1 MPKTTLRIDSRALE
15 RWEEVFHVLGLTP
28 SHFVERF
35 LSHMGQYSAERA
47 CVLDELATNWSHV
60 SRDSAAAVAEK
71 LELWAV
77 DRQLAGQG
85 GLLVADVVRA
95 GRKWQVRID
104 YLVREGWL
112 SQLPEFYD
120 GEQWREAN
128 EE

>member
-1 MPKTTLRIDSRALE
+1 M
-15 RWEEVFHVLGLTP
+15 
-28 SHFVERF
+28 
-35 LSHMGQYSAERA
+35 
-47 CVLDELATNWSHV
+47 DELATNWSHV

-95 GRKWQVRID
+95 GRKWRVRTD
-104 YLVREGWL
+104 YLVSEGWL
-112 SQLPEFYD
+112 SELPEFYD

>member
-1 MPKTTLRIDSRALE
+1 MPFETK
-15 RWEEVFHVLGLTP
+15 
-28 SHFVERF
+28 FVEACPDRSAHAVEKTK
-35 LSHMGQYSAERA
+35 SHGHETQRGGQYGAERA
-47 CVLDELATNWSHV
+47 CLLDELATNWSHV
-60 SRDSAAAVAEK
+60 SQDSAAAVAEK

-95 GRKWQVRID
+95 GRKWRVRTD
-104 YLVREGWL
+104 YLVSEGWL

-128 EE
+128 EEKTGE

>member
-1 MPKTTLRIDSRALE
+1 MSRADSGNNDKSCRLKLNSWKPVPIA
-15 RWEEVFHVLGLTP
+15 RLT
-28 SHFVERF
+28 
-35 LSHMGQYSAERA
+35 LSRRQSLMVMA
-47 CVLDELATNWSHV
+47 CLLDELATNWSHV

-77 DRQLAGQG
+77 DRQLTGQG

-95 GRKWQVRID
+95 GRKWRVRID
-104 YLVREGWL
+104 YLVSEGWL